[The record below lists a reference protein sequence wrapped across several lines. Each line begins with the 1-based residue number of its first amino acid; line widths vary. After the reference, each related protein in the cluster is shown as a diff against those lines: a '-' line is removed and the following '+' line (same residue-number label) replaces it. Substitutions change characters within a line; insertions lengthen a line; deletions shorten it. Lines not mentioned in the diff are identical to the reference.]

1 MICSVIEAARQ
12 FAAADGTEES
22 VSGFELGE
30 VSISQALVIPNNDI
44 GAEVYL
50 HLKPRKLGMGS
61 GPGAWLEFSFCS
73 AQENDVFVEHASGLV
88 QIHRTK
94 KPSEVDGGRELD
106 EEVLGYKERFD
117 AKNQICRKKVTSSS
131 HYDFCES
138 QGLVFGEQMM
148 LRRK

>member
-1 MICSVIEAARQ
+1 M
-12 FAAADGTEES
+12 
-22 VSGFELGE
+22 SGFELGE